1 MLSLTPDG
9 GGQPPKCLSGRL
21 LAAVWWLFSFI
32 IVITYTAN
40 LAAFLTVETLEK
52 PISNA
57 EDLANQDV
65 IKYGVVKGGS
75 TAKFFQTSAD
85 KLYRRMGEYMNG
97 IYNIFHF

>member
-1 MLSLTPDG
+1 MYLNILT
-9 GGQPPKCLSGRL
+9 KHRI
-21 LAAVWWLFSFI
+21 LASVWFLFAM
-32 IVITYTAN
+32 IVIASYTAN